1 MLGSCSWKIIHL
13 ESETSR
19 NDLVKSL
26 QDAFHAKVFPALRAE
41 DVAQPGYPLRHPLHN
56 EPVSK
61 GMIGCAES
69 HRRVLIE
76 GLFDGT
82 PYVGVFEDDAVQ
94 CVSKDTIQEWIDHA
108 VPRDWDIL
116 CLATNEHV
124 KPVFSINQ
132 HTVQLERFWGT
143 HAMIVKRETITKLLG
158 MFEQLQ
164 QQGIQPIADWWYSA
178 AITQY
183 NLRCYAPLNPKAFF
197 VQKVGLTSAIT
208 GKVRM

>member
-1 MLGSCSWKIIHL
+1 MLASCAFHIIHL
-13 ESETSR
+13 ESETTR

-26 QDAFHAKVFPALRAE
+26 QENFHAKVFPALRGD
-41 DVAQPGYPLRHPLHN
+41 DVAQPGHPLRHPLHG
-56 EPVSK
+56 VSVTK

-76 GLFDGT
+76 GLFQGIFCI
-82 PYVGVFEDDAVQ
+82 GVFEDDAVQ
-94 CVSKDTIQEWIDHA
+94 CVSKETIEEWIKNA
-108 VPRDWDIL
+108 VPHDWDIL
-116 CLATNEHV
+116 CLGTNEHV
-124 KPVFSINQ
+124 KPFDSVNEQ
-132 HTVQLERFWGT
+132 TVQLQRFWGT
-143 HAMIVKRETITKLLG
+143 HAMIIKRDAATKLLG

-197 VQKVGLTSAIT
+197 VQQVGLTSAIT
-208 GKVRM
+208 GKVRL